1 MTQGYLGGNKE
12 NPFIISCVCGV
23 GEINRGVHAGFI
35 YILLCEPNT
44 LTLGKED
51 EWVVWG
57 EEVKEFEKQGNT
69 LEGKRTFEM
78 ERSQNCLYTKF
89 FGALTQVR
97 ATCSFGEVF

>member
-1 MTQGYLGGNKE
+1 M
-12 NPFIISCVCGV
+12 
-23 GEINRGVHAGFI
+23 
-35 YILLCEPNT
+35 
-44 LTLGKED
+44 
-51 EWVVWG
+51 
-57 EEVKEFEKQGNT
+57 KEFEKQGNT